1 MPETDTQSSF
11 MIPSG
16 VLVVRYY
23 LPKSYILPLDKRH
36 FISVTFFV
44 LISQCREIL
53 TPPLNKGVVSV
64 AAGESGDLRGEHGL
78 AAGFEG
84 AVAKR

>member
-16 VLVVRYY
+16 VLVARYY

-36 FISVTFFV
+36 FISVTYYFRYRRDIYCLVGFNFLFSITNSYIMV
-44 LISQCREIL
+44 PEIR
-53 TPPLNKGVVSV
+53 TTTTKKIVNMV
-64 AAGESGDLRGEHGL
+64 
-78 AAGFEG
+78 
-84 AVAKR
+84 

>member
-36 FISVTFFV
+36 FISVTSIFRIGQLYFKLLSINV
-44 LISQCREIL
+44 QSIFINRIYHIIDYIL
-53 TPPLNKGVVSV
+53 
-64 AAGESGDLRGEHGL
+64 
-78 AAGFEG
+78 
-84 AVAKR
+84 